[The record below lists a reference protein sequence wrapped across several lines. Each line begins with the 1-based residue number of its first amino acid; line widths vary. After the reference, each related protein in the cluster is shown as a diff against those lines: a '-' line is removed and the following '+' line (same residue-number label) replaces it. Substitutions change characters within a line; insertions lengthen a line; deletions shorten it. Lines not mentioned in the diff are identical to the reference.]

1 MKQILIWKGKHSDA
15 YYDAST
21 DEDLANAALDVIRS
35 WMEWQFIRPGQDP
48 LDHDYISTPWN
59 TRWRDTVGWSK
70 KDLAEESEATQL
82 YNDKVKK
89 AKAEVARRVSEFQE
103 ENKHYAEAKRLV
115 DDWDTTVI
123 PPSEYVGERT
133 GETRTRRGYV
143 KAWHFL
149 QSLPGT
155 GSEYQDVRIEQLV
168 EFEEEDG

>member
-35 WMEWQFIRPGQDP
+35 WMEWQFIRPGEDP
-48 LDHDYISTPWN
+48 LREEYVNASWN
-59 TRWRDTVGWSK
+59 DSWRETVEWSK

-89 AKAEVARRVSEFQE
+89 AKAKVARRLSEYQE
-103 ENKHYAEAKRLV
+103 ADETYAEAKRLV
-115 DDWDTTVI
+115 DEWDTSVVT
-123 PPSEYVGERT
+123 PAPRQGQ
-133 GETRTRRGYV
+133 TRMLNPKPYV

-149 QSLPGT
+149 QSLPSM
-155 GSEYQDVRIEQLV
+155 GSEYQDVRIEQLI
-168 EFEEEDG
+168 EFDEEDD